1 LKVIKTEIEVPS
13 LGDSVQVVC
22 LLWKVR
28 DLVKLL
34 LAAQHKVGLPR
45 EIEVHLVDLKGS
57 K

>member
-1 LKVIKTEIEVPS
+1 LKVIKTEIEVPR

-34 LAAQHKVGLPR
+34 LAAQHKVGLRR